1 VLDTVLGKLAR
12 QHDPNVLVGFDKSDD
27 AGVYKISDE
36 LALVQ
41 TVDFFTPVVD
51 DPFTFGQIAA
61 TNSLSDVYAMGGT
74 PISALAIVC
83 FPEKGDIEVLGQILA
98 GGLSKMMEAKC
109 TVIGG
114 HSVRDP
120 EIKFGYAVTGT
131 INPKK
136 VLTNAAAQAGDVL
149 ILTKPIGTG
158 VISTAI
164 KKGQAKPEWI
174 EAATRAMTTLNS
186 VAVGI
191 AVSGNIQVHAA
202 TDITGFGLIGHL
214 REVAAGS
221 GVSIRLRASRVPLL
235 DGAIECVLAGLVPGG
250 LKANREFAECN
261 VSYAPDVPEELKAI
275 LYDPQTAGGLLFSVA
290 QPDAA
295 RLLSALQAAGV
306 PAVMVGEVL
315 PAAQPLMH
323 VDS

>member
-12 QHDPNVLVGFDKSDD
+12 QHDPNVLIGFDKSDD
-27 AGVYKISDE
+27 AGVYKISGE

-61 TNSLSDVYAMGGT
+61 VNSLSDVYAMGGK
-74 PISALAIVC
+74 PISSLAIVC

-98 GGLSKMMEAKC
+98 GGLSKMMEAGC

-120 EIKFGYAVTGT
+120 EIKFGYSVTGT
-131 INPKK
+131 IHPEKILANCG
-136 VLTNAAAQAGDVL
+136 AQAGDVL
-149 ILTKPIGTG
+149 ILTKPLGTG

-186 VAVGI
+186 VAAGI
-191 AVSGNIQVHAA
+191 AVNGNFQIHAA
-202 TDITGFGLIGHL
+202 TDVTGFGLIGHL
-214 REVAAGS
+214 REVALGS
-221 GVSIRLRASRVPLL
+221 GVSVRLQASRVPLL
-235 DGAIECVLAGLVPGG
+235 DGAMECIRDGFIPGG
-250 LKANREFAECN
+250 LKTNREFAECN
-261 VSYAPDVPEELKAI
+261 VSYAPDVPEESKTI

-290 QPDAA
+290 QPDAE

-306 PAVMVGEVL
+306 PAVRVGEICAGGKLIQVEL
-315 PAAQPLMH
+315 
-323 VDS
+323 

>member
-27 AGVYKISDE
+27 AGVYKISDD

-98 GGLSKMMEAKC
+98 GGLSKMVEARC

-131 INPKK
+131 INPKR
-136 VLTNAAAQAGDVL
+136 VLANAGAYPGDVL
-149 ILTKPIGTG
+149 ILTKPLGTG

-164 KKGQAKPEWI
+164 KRGQAKPRWI

-186 VAVGI
+186 TAAAI
-191 AVSGNIQVHAA
+191 ATNGNFKVHAA

-221 GVSIRLRASRVPLL
+221 EVSIRVHADKVPVLE
-235 DGAIECVLAGLVPGG
+235 GAMECIQAGYIPGG
-250 LKANREFAECN
+250 LKANREFAECAVAYGPN
-261 VSYAPDVPEELKAI
+261 VTEERKTI
-275 LYDPQTAGGLLFSVA
+275 LYDPQTAGGLLLSVA
-290 QPDAA
+290 PEDSVQLVAGLNASGVAA
-295 RLLSALQAAGV
+295 VIIGEALPSGK
-306 PAVMVGEVL
+306 
-315 PAAQPLMH
+315 PLIQ
-323 VDS
+323 VE